1 MVRKLQIS
9 EIYYKNKSKRP
20 VDALAV
26 KAYITHLLTTWN
38 QEMLAHLKKLQ
49 LQFHLISSTSINEK
63 CVKYLQ
69 KLSDPGRIANEET
82 ATHQGARSSKPGE
95 GEEMEEKG
103 VKEDFKAGSENV
115 RDNGGGEDEV
125 VRKLPTR
132 KMSLTRRQS
141 RDLMKKKTSFEEQ
154 VLFF

>member
-1 MVRKLQIS
+1 M
-9 EIYYKNKSKRP
+9 
-20 VDALAV
+20 
-26 KAYITHLLTTWN
+26 
-38 QEMLAHLKKLQ
+38 Q
-49 LQFHLISSTSINEK
+49 LQFHLISSTSKNDK
-63 CVKYLQ
+63 CVEYLQ

-82 ATHQGARSSKPGE
+82 ATHQGARPSKPG
-95 GEEMEEKG
+95 GEEEKEEKG

-125 VRKLPTR
+125 VRKLPAR